1 MKERFLSW
9 GLPLL
14 LVAALWAIGFAV
26 LDDYAVTWD
35 EALGDFF
42 FGQRYWSFYTTFDP
56 VYLDFASE
64 PYPPG
69 HVPDLSSSWQRGTPV
84 YFYALG
90 GTLAAATSALLSSAL
105 GWLDPFDGY
114 HAVNLL
120 LAAILIAVWYR
131 FLVRRFD
138 ALVAGLS
145 IVLLFASPRIWCDLM
160 ANIKDFP
167 EMVFFSVALVGFL
180 AALTAGRVEHVG
192 ACGVLWGLALAAKTN
207 ALFIA
212 PIVGLLALIVPLSP
226 RIPGRLH
233 AVAALALAGTI
244 SVVVLVLLWPYT
256 WGDLAG
262 RLWEHLSFVVSR
274 KDLTR
279 PESIAPPF
287 AQILYT
293 TPIPF
298 LLAFAVGLWPTL
310 RGALARRPA
319 ELLLALWTCVVFGR
333 LYLPNAVN
341 FDGVR
346 HFLELFPPMSAIAA
360 IGVAWLIG
368 HVRRLPWSA
377 ALQRDAIVVLV
388 AAGPLWMAATVVRTH
403 PFQIAY
409 WNALIGGHGGAV
421 ERRMAQAGDYWGE
434 SYRQGLRWLDENAV
448 EGAALAVPIA
458 EHAVRLVAP
467 LWLRRDIELLPLTSP
482 EEAQI
487 DPARLEYLAQVA
499 AERPVYVMFVPR
511 EDWMNQ
517 LALDCMQRLQPEHA
531 FQLDGAPVLLIYRY
545 EAISYTAQGAE
556 RHAKTRVNHSG
567 SFSLSPSQSG
577 YRGSGR
583 SPST

>member
-1 MKERFLSW
+1 MKDRFLAW

-14 LVAALWAIGFAV
+14 LVAALWAVGFPV

-42 FGQRYWSFYTTFDP
+42 FGQRYGSFYGTLDP

-69 HVPDLSSSWQRGTPV
+69 HVPDLSTSAQRGTPV

-90 GTLAAATSALLSSAL
+90 GTLAAATSALLAGAL
-105 GWLDPFDGY
+105 GWLDPLDGY

-120 LAAILIAVWYR
+120 LAAILIVVWYR
-131 FLVRRFD
+131 FLHRRFD
-138 ALVAGLS
+138 ALVAALS
-145 IVLLFASPRIWCDLM
+145 IVLLFTSPRIWCDLM

-180 AALTAGRVEHVG
+180 AALTAGSARHVA

-212 PIVGLLALIVPLSP
+212 PIVGLLALVVPLSP
-226 RIPGRLH
+226 RIPSRAR

-244 SVVVLVLLWPYT
+244 AVALLVLLWPYT
-256 WGDLAG
+256 WSDIPG
-262 RLWEHLSFVVSR
+262 RLWEHLSFVVLR
-274 KDLTR
+274 KQLTR

-319 ELLLALWTCVVFGR
+319 ELLLALWTGVVFGR

-360 IGVAWLIG
+360 LGVAWLAE
-368 HVRRLPWSA
+368 HVRKLPWSA
-377 ALQRDAIVVLV
+377 ALRRDAVVVLA

-421 ERRMAQAGDYWGE
+421 ERRMAQAGDYWGA
-434 SYRQGLRWLDENAV
+434 SYRQGLRWLDANAV

-458 EHAVRLVAP
+458 EHVVRLVAP
-467 LWLRRDIELLPLTSP
+467 LWLRPDIELLPLTSP

-487 DPARLEYLAQVA
+487 HPSRLEYLEQVA

-511 EDWMNQ
+511 ADWMNQ

-531 FQLDGAPVLLIYRY
+531 FMLDGAPVLLIYRY
-545 EAISYTAQGAE
+545 PARE
-556 RHAKTRVNHSG
+556 RFMFQA
-567 SFSLSPSQSG
+567 P
-577 YRGSGR
+577 
-583 SPST
+583 